1 MAVRNVTFVSLLLVC
16 VVSVF
21 TFTNVLFSSMPINS
35 VLDLAYRASGRIEQ
49 VAYRASGRLDQVA
62 YRASGRL
69 DQVAYRA
76 SGRLDQVA
84 YRASGRF
91 EVI

>member
-1 MAVRNVTFVSLLLVC
+1 MAVRNVTFVSLLLAFA
-16 VVSVF
+16 VSAF
-21 TFTNVLFSSMPINS
+21 AFTNVLFSSVSIDS
-35 VLDLAYRASGRIEQ
+35 ALDLAYRASGRIEQ
-49 VAYRASGRLDQVA
+49 IAYRASGRLDQVA

-91 EVI
+91 DVV